1 MGLQP
6 CTATV
11 DFWFYTFAG
20 PVRESESSSLTA
32 LTTLTTLFV
41 LLSSTLALHNW
52 DVFMCAHSL
61 VLMSHIDLLE
71 SILWAFEQNLS
82 LKSWT
87 LGSSSSFPSSKETMW
102 TWAPAKLPDFHSGRD
117 DPCPACY
124 AELSKVKLECAFS
137 HDSRLIYRVSPSTG
151 TIATKKFCL
160 EKPKVRKKV
169 LMTVIQ
175 TLERG
180 NEGARE
186 SCVSFYYPAN
196 LRSASVQGFFLTK
209 QNKSPL

>member
-1 MGLQP
+1 MMGLQP

-41 LLSSTLALHNW
+41 LLSFTLALHNW

-61 VLMSHIDLLE
+61 VLMSHVDLLE

-102 TWAPAKLPDFHSGRD
+102 TWAPSYLTPTVAVTIPGLPAMQSFPKLNLNVRSVMILAWSTEWV
-117 DPCPACY
+117 PAL
-124 AELSKVKLECAFS
+124 A
-137 HDSRLIYRVSPSTG
+137 P
-151 TIATKKFCL
+151 
-160 EKPKVRKKV
+160 
-169 LMTVIQ
+169 
-175 TLERG
+175 
-180 NEGARE
+180 
-186 SCVSFYYPAN
+186 
-196 LRSASVQGFFLTK
+196 
-209 QNKSPL
+209 